1 MKLFKY
7 SILFLALLAVIFIHS
22 SCNTVSP
29 YGRGNA
35 NSYDW
40 SDWYGYDESCKLF
53 FAKNGDFGDFNAN
66 EMTNIPKARGF
77 CSTTSYKNFSDIW
90 YFQSGPDSGYASMIK
105 CCKRD

>member
-7 SILFLALLAVIFIHS
+7 SILYLTLLSVIFVHS
-22 SCNTVSP
+22 SCNTVSS

-40 SDWYGYDESCKLF
+40 SDWYGYDESCKTF
-53 FAKNGDFGDFNAN
+53 YAENGFLGNFKAH
-66 EMTNIPKARGF
+66 EITNIPKARGF
-77 CSTTSYKNFSDIW
+77 CGTTSYKNFSDIR
-90 YFQSGPDSGYASMIK
+90 YYESGPDSGYACMIK